1 MRHGSLREGVLPI
14 SQYPQTQRKTSEE
27 VRQGHP
33 SVRLE
38 KRRQNASEKLPD
50 ICRVQPSP
58 YSRSAESISCLG
70 NAIRIG

>member
-14 SQYPQTQRKTSEE
+14 SQYPGRKGKHLKKCA
-27 VRQGHP
+27 GHP

-50 ICRVQPSP
+50 IYRVQPSP